1 MLANTQSTGGERVL
15 ELPEGET
22 NDVKKVENEII
33 GSIVQL
39 GRQSKDPKTT
49 LNAATALA
57 HITEVLNC
65 NENVAS
71 DEAVD
76 FMIDMLKDTK
86 NLKHHR

>member
-1 MLANTQSTGGERVL
+1 MHANTQSTGGERVL
-15 ELPEGET
+15 ELHEGET